1 MDSPGT
7 GDSDTTGPRPI
18 VSDDLASSEHEVH
31 TSDVSSTDEDDF
43 QPFALP
49 DEANELADGPLVE
62 YLPLADGDIDL
73 FDDDLLEDDEEG
85 EALIADGGLLLL
97 VDAPAA
103 ESPAHSPAPDS
114 FESVASAPSHTLSAQ
129 HFSHGS
135 DPDQASSV
143 SPIPSFAF
151 DHDDVEDS
159 DPIFPPGFDP
169 DQDIE
174 FIPMDQPMEDPVD
187 PADPVEPID
196 PEFDFE
202 MAFDDPEP
210 AMAPEQAAA
219 LDPMLE
225 HDPVH
230 VGMPIEPVIAD
241 PPVDDHPVDAPLLEG
256 DHVIAADHVDHP
268 LIADAPIH
276 HLVAPPPDPVPLEPE
291 HALFATHMVPRDEHA
306 QHRWIPADD
315 EVPPIPPQIT
325 DTRHVDTSFSFPQ
338 FTPPARPGEGSSAHP
353 FGHAPTSVP
362 FMPQFPPVIPPVSPF
377 RVAPF
382 DPTSEPFLWSSPP
395 VMPPT
400 DPYHPF
406 HMGHTIEDVLMSF
419 VAQHEA
425 HTQRIQE
432 LERAQPPP
440 CQCQG
445 QTHSPL
451 QPSRPVPPD
460 YAARLF
466 ALEQQVASFLRTQ
479 RAMEEDWLQLRRLFY
494 THFPHPP
501 PPSV

>member
-1 MDSPGT
+1 MDSTGT

-18 VSDDLASSEHEVH
+18 VSDDLESSEREVH
-31 TSDVSSTDEDDF
+31 TSDVTSTDEDDF

-49 DEANELADGPLVE
+49 DGADELADGPLARDLSLVE
-62 YLPLADGDIDL
+62 IPAPIPLAVYPAYDLLLDADVDGDVDL
-73 FDDDLLEDDEEG
+73 YDDEPIEDEAQG
-85 EALIADGGLLLL
+85 EALLAAGDLLMIA
-97 VDAPAA
+97 DAPAE
-103 ESPAHSPAPDS
+103 ESPAHSPVPDS
-114 FESVASAPSHTLSAQ
+114 FESMASAPSHTRSTQ

-143 SPIPSFAF
+143 APIPSFAF

-187 PADPVEPID
+187 PVDPVDPID
-196 PEFDFE
+196 LEFDFE
-202 MAFDDPEP
+202 TAFDDPEP
-210 AMAPEQAAA
+210 AMAPEQVAA
-219 LDPMLE
+219 LDPAFE

-230 VGMPIEPVIAD
+230 ADAPIIEHVIAD
-241 PPVDDHPVDAPLLEG
+241 PPIDDHPVDAPLLEG
-256 DHVIAADHVDHP
+256 DHVIAADHVDPP
-268 LIADAPIH
+268 LIADAPVDP
-276 HLVAPPPDPVPLEPE
+276 LVAPPPDPVPLEPE
-291 HALFATHMVPRDEHA
+291 HALFATHMDPRDEHA
-306 QHRWIPADD
+306 QHGWIPADD
-315 EVPPIPPQIT
+315 EVPPIPPQVT

-353 FGHAPTSVP
+353 FGHVP
-362 FMPQFPPVIPPVSPF
+362 VSIPAIPPSTFPPVSPF
-377 RVAPF
+377 HVAPF
-382 DPTSEPFLWSSPP
+382 DPSREPFLWSSPP
-395 VMPPT
+395 VMPPI

-406 HMGHTIEDVLMSF
+406 HMGYSIADVLMSF

-425 HTQRIQE
+425 HTRRIQE
-432 LERAQPPP
+432 LERAQPPT

-451 QPSRPVPPD
+451 QPSRPLPPD

-466 ALEQQVASFLRTQ
+466 ALEQ
-479 RAMEEDWLQLRRLFY
+479 
-494 THFPHPP
+494 
-501 PPSV
+501 